1 MALNVLCI
9 SFIDYFT
16 RAVNTAQDIAR
27 AEIAFVLDKTH
38 FYDHYGE
45 KLNER
50 QGKVIARMFQEDRA
64 GFKGG
69 LSAKNYVSI
78 TRCSPVTATHDLPQ
92 LHYMGA
98 LLSHGRGRGKRYEI
112 SYLEAGGYEYYLLMN
127 IIMLISNHALW
138 N

>member
-1 MALNVLCI
+1 MQDQVSFLAASSLYPRGSILGTEYVCF
-9 SFIDYFT
+9 FIDYFT
-16 RAVNTAQDIAR
+16 RAEV
-27 AEIAFVLDKTH
+27 AFVPDKTR
-38 FYDHYGE
+38 FYDHCGE

-92 LHYMGA
+92 LRYMGA

-112 SYLEAGGYEYYLLMN
+112 SYLEAGAMN
-127 IIMLISNHALW
+127 TIY
-138 N
+138 

>member
-1 MALNVLCI
+1 MP
-9 SFIDYFT
+9 FIDYFT
-16 RAVNTAQDIAR
+16 WAVNTAQDIAR
-27 AEIAFVLDKTH
+27 AEVTFALDKTR

-78 TRCSPVTATHDLPQ
+78 TRCSPVTATRDLTK
-92 LHYMGA
+92 LRYMGA
-98 LLSHGRGRGKRYEI
+98 LLSHGRGRGTRYEI
-112 SYLEAGGYEYYLLMN
+112 SYLEAGGYKYYLLMN
-127 IIMLISNHALW
+127 IITLISNHNLW